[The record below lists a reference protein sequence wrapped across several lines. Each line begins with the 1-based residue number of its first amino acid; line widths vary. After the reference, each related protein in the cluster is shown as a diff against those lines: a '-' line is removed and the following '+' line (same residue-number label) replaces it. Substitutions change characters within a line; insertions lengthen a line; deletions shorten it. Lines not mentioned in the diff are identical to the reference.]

1 MFISAAS
8 ISYNGPFTGHYRKN
22 LLEYWKSVINSK
34 ELPLSDDCSV
44 SKMLGDPLLVRDWII
59 DGLPS
64 DTVSIENAIFSKEGN
79 RWPFLIDPQNQ
90 AFKWLNKSYS
100 QKPKKIVKMT
110 DNNFLHVMKSSIANG
125 IPVLLIDVE

>member
-1 MFISAAS
+1 MI
-8 ISYNGPFTGHYRKN
+8 
-22 LLEYWKSVINSK
+22 
-34 ELPLSDDCSV
+34 
-44 SKMLGDPLLVRDWII
+44 RDWII

-100 QKPKKIVKMT
+100 QKAKKILKIT
-110 DNNFLHVMKSSIANG
+110 DSNFLHNMKSAISNG
-125 IPVLLIDVE
+125 LPVLLIDVE